1 MIFQRAVQ
9 AAFIAAFLASAA
21 VADHGGDNRNKN
33 NADNDANRFHS
44 SIIGSS
50 PGTSIGG
57 VASGGAPWVVRE
69 GSASLGAGR
78 LEVEVSGLLLGPGAP
93 ANLVGTVGPVQ
104 MVAASV
110 VCGGSGGTVAATT
123 DAVSLSSLGDAH
135 IESGITL
142 PSTCIAPVVLVRI
155 ANPGTQPGAFI
166 AATGLSA
173 AQANDDNNNH
183 DRNDDHGDR

>member
-9 AAFIAAFLASAA
+9 AALIAAVLTSVA
-21 VADHGGDNRNKN
+21 VAEDGNGNRNNN
-33 NADNDANRFHS
+33 NAFHS
-44 SIIGSS
+44 SIIGSTPNS
-50 PGTSIGG
+50 SIGG

-69 GSASLGAGR
+69 GSASIGGGT
-78 LEVEVSGLLLGPGAP
+78 LEVEVSGLLLAPGAP

-142 PSTCIAPVVLVRI
+142 PSSCLAPVVLIRI

-166 AATGLSA
+166 AASGVNA
-173 AQANDDNNNH
+173 AQAND